1 MKLHLSNILTPKMF
15 NQFISDRQAR
25 HKLHSKHRTATAHRA
40 EQRST
45 IIVFSLFIEAEVFGL
60 VKINSRLH
68 EQILKIES
76 RTIYYPCKKK
86 CKIGGH
92 ELYTLGSLLYV
103 LYTKG
108 MSCYV

>member
-1 MKLHLSNILTPKMF
+1 MF

-25 HKLHSKHRTATAHRA
+25 HKLQAPHRA
-40 EQRST
+40 QSDRAELRST

-76 RTIYYPCKKK
+76 RTIYYECKK

-92 ELYTLGSLLYV
+92 EL
-103 LYTKG
+103 
-108 MSCYV
+108 

>member
-25 HKLHSKHRTATAHRA
+25 HKLQAPHSAQSDKA
-40 EQRST
+40 ELRST

-76 RTIYYPCKKK
+76 RTARTICYPCKK

-92 ELYTLGSLLYV
+92 EL
-103 LYTKG
+103 
-108 MSCYV
+108 